1 MGKSKETQNSTITK
15 SPYDPA
21 QPAIK
26 QSISGVQ
33 NWLSNPASSAAYQG
47 GMSGWTKQGLDNL
60 GASTG
65 AKASSDY
72 LQRVVN
78 GDYLNA
84 GNPYQ
89 SDLDA
94 SIRSAVMPSINATF
108 SNAGMAGSTMHQGML
123 MKGLTE
129 GLAAPRYQSYQAE
142 RGNQQQAAGLL
153 PTVDNQITQNQ
164 LTAGQTSEAYDRAK
178 WEEDRIA
185 GLRPY
190 LETAGLLQ
198 GYGNMGGTQTGT
210 TTTTS
215 KTPLGETLLGAGM
228 MGAQMAMGVPTI
240 GGMRTVTPGMGLIGN
255 NGLPASNTSG
265 AYAPE
270 LPWGWNQ
277 GANPAWPYS
286 ISRG

>member
-1 MGKSKETQNSTITK
+1 MGKSKQTSTQTQTR
-15 SPYDPA
+15 SPYSPA
-21 QPAIK
+21 TGMIN
-26 QSISGVQ
+26 QSISGAQ
-33 NWLSNPASSAAYQG
+33 DWLSNPASSAAYDYTPSDMTTQG
-47 GMSGWTKQGLDNL
+47 IGKL
-60 GASTG
+60 GAAAG
-65 AKASSDY
+65 ANASSGY
-72 LQRVVN
+72 LTNVLN
-78 GDYLNA
+78 GSYLNA

-94 SIRSAVMPSINATF
+94 GIRASVAPSINATF

-123 MKGLTE
+123 MKGLTQA
-129 GLAAPRYQSYQAE
+129 LAAPRYQNYQAE
-142 RGNQQQAAGLL
+142 RANQQAAAGLL
-153 PTVDNQITQNQ
+153 PTVDNQIAQNQ

-255 NGLPASNTSG
+255 NGLSTSNTSG

-277 GANPAWPYS
+277 GANQAWPYS

>member
-129 GLAAPRYQSYQAE
+129 GLAAPRYQNYQAE
-142 RGNQQQAAGLL
+142 RSAQGQAAGLL
-153 PTVDNQITQNQ
+153 PQVDAQAAQQ
-164 LTAGQTSEAYDRAK
+164 ALTAGQIKEGYDKAQWDENRT
-178 WEEDRIA
+178 A

-190 LETAGLLQ
+190 LETQGLL
-198 GYGNMGGTQTGT
+198 GTYGNMGGTSTGT
-210 TTTTS
+210 STS
-215 KTPLGETLLGAGM
+215 SSSPSLGQQILGGGM
-228 MGAQMAMGVPTI
+228 MGLSMLGGGSNPLGMIGAQTRGLF
-240 GGMRTVTPGMGLIGN
+240 GGNVGIN
-255 NGLPASNTSG
+255 
-265 AYAPE
+265 
-270 LPWGWNQ
+270 PWS
-277 GANPAWPYS
+277 YS
-286 ISRG
+286 IGS